1 MKEGA
6 YGRPLKIGIIGSG
19 HRGTTYINELTKVP
33 EEAVI
38 TAICDTTPERM
49 DLLTSRFKLTETKK
63 LTSLDEMLSG
73 DLVDAVIITVPDS
86 FHRWAAEKS
95 FAAGKDVMLEKPL
108 APTAADCRAILKAHR
123 KSGKLMQ
130 VGFVLR
136 NTNFYL
142 KVKEILDGGTL
153 GQIMFMHAA
162 EYLGV
167 QHGTSFMTRWHR
179 KKKNAGTFL
188 LAKCSHDLDILNWLT
203 GSKPEAVSSF
213 GGTDFFV
220 PGRGGAKYC
229 SDCSR
234 AGTCPYKVSTE
245 YYFIEDEKIAPR
257 NDLCAFNDDK
267 DVIDNQVVILQYA
280 NKIRATFELQLF
292 HQKGTRRI
300 TVGGQNGYLDGDF
313 EENRITVKY
322 NNGRKDEIVEIKS
335 ADESGHGGGDLAFT
349 RSFLEAIRTRKTSG
363 AGAEAGLAANVIAD
377 AIERSRLKMKT
388 VRINQKEYKI

>member
-6 YGRPLKIGIIGSG
+6 YDRPLKIGIIGSG
-19 HRGTTYINELTKVP
+19 HRGRTYINELTKIP

-38 TAICDTTPERM
+38 TAVCDTSIERM
-49 DLLTSRFKLTETKK
+49 NLLTDRYKLTEAKK

-95 FAAGKDVMLEKPL
+95 FAAGKDVLMEKPL
-108 APTAADCRAILKAHR
+108 APTASDCRAILKAHR

-142 KVKEILDGGTL
+142 KVKEILDGGSL

>member
-6 YGRPLKIGIIGSG
+6 YDRPLKIGIIGSG
-19 HRGTTYINELTKVP
+19 HRGRTYINELTKIP

-38 TAICDTTPERM
+38 TAVCDTSIERM
-49 DLLTSRFKLTETKK
+49 NLLTDRYKLTEAKK

-95 FAAGKDVMLEKPL
+95 FAAGKDVLMEKPL
-108 APTAADCRAILKAHR
+108 APTASDCRAILKAHR

-142 KVKEILDGGTL
+142 KVKEILDGGSL

-377 AIERSRLKMKT
+377 AIEQSRLKMKT
-388 VRINQKEYKI
+388 IKINSKEYKI